1 MDPPSDALSCLE
13 NGDRMASLLQQ
24 TCRRQPRQ
32 TRADDQNALLRLGK
46 DRLAA
51 KTHSRHRTYAC
62 K

>member
-1 MDPPSDALSCLE
+1 
-13 NGDRMASLLQQ
+13 MASLLQQ

-51 KTHSRHRTYAC
+51 KTHSRHRTDAC